1 MDGFFIENPALHGR
15 RSHLKKPG
23 LSSSI
28 VEQRCALFGLSA
40 LKKGAGIAL
49 TKLATPS
56 HNQIVRKYVHCE
68 TVLTQPMTSARR
80 LPKISL

>member
-23 LSSSI
+23 LSSCI

-56 HNQIVRKYVHCE
+56 HNQIVRKYVHCAADD
-68 TVLTQPMTSARR
+68 VCAATSENFALKR
-80 LPKISL
+80 